1 MAIKLGIY
9 LFSAQ
14 LLGGGVFM
22 WFSYIGGTPKQLTAL
37 PKGISLI
44 GANSSQTKIYTIG
57 SALERAWGKRNE
69 WSLRKEMSISRS
81 RSVLKCMLA
90 MQAK

>member
-1 MAIKLGIY
+1 MENQHGIY

-22 WFSYIGGTPKQLTAL
+22 WFSYIGGTPKQLSAL

-44 GANSSQTKIYTIG
+44 GANSSQKEIYTIG
-57 SALERAWGKRNE
+57 NAFEKGLGKTE
-69 WSLRKEMSISRS
+69 
-81 RSVLKCMLA
+81 
-90 MQAK
+90 